1 MTDFYLQRVCLAES
15 SELLIERMAA
25 DGEGCGASVG
35 AVMGI
40 ADDVALPQEVSHFFN
55 GEPLSGFDGSA
66 AGHGMEH
73 VIEQITA

>member
-1 MTDFYLQRVCLAES
+1 MVRDVGRPW
-15 SELLIERMAA
+15 
-25 DGEGCGASVG
+25 G
-35 AVMGI
+35 AVMRI
-40 ADDVALPQEVSHFFN
+40 ADDVALPQEVSHFFD